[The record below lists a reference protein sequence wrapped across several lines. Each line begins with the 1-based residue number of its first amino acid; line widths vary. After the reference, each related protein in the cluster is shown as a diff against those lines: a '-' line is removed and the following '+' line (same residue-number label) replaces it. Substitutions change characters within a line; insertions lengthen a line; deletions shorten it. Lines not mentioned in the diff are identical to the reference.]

1 LGSTPEDLLT
11 ARIALIGL
19 SGAGKSTVAPL
30 LAQRLGFG
38 WTDLDEAIAGAEGAP
53 VAAILTSRGEG
64 VFRELEADALRAALA
79 EGDASPGTVVAC
91 GAGVLGR
98 AENRAVLREGAFV
111 VWLAVTPETAARR
124 LEGAGAA
131 TRPLLSGKPVEARL
145 RELWEARRVL
155 YEEAAD
161 AAVET
166 DGLTPAGVVDVVLGV
181 WKGRRAWGS
190 SGS

>member
-1 LGSTPEDLLT
+1 LLT

-38 WTDLDEAIAGAEGAP
+38 WTDLDEAIASAEGAP

-64 VFRELEADALRAALA
+64 AFRELEADALRAALA
-79 EGDASPGTVVAC
+79 EGGAGPGTVVAC
-91 GAGVLGR
+91 GAGALER
-98 AENRAVLREGAFV
+98 AGNRAVLRERAFA

-166 DGLTPAGVVDVVLGV
+166 DGLTPAGVVDVILVV